1 MYWSGRKM
9 YSISIHNCNNIREG
23 YIGIEPN
30 KLNIKY
36 GINGTGKTTIAKAI
50 KYSLEQDKLQ
60 SLQSYYTEDAA
71 KVEVT
76 PGFTKILVFNEEFI
90 NQVVFVEDEVIENS
104 FEVFLKTP
112 NYEVKKRLLD
122 EHLKMLKEIVVE
134 DQEIIDLKNKL
145 IAINGKFGRTPTGKL
160 SNTGALKSLLSKQN
174 IYNIPEELESYRPFI
189 ENSENNIAWIDWVN
203 KGDVFESR
211 ECCPYCS
218 ETLQETH
225 AHKKEVFKRTYTKK
239 DSQNLK
245 EVLELIQELQEY
257 MSEDKYEEIVG
268 YIKSDTPDDVI
279 KMVVEKLTSELDLLI
294 SKFNKISDFGRR
306 NIMMA
311 DISDVEQQ
319 ILHME
324 IPSTLFEIFGGE
336 KLNGI
341 FTRINDKVIQL
352 KGEVATLKR
361 EMGELKGLLLA
372 TVNASQMDINAFLRT
387 AGINY
392 ELEIRAEDE
401 TNSRTILKQCF
412 SDEKSDVK
420 NIKEHLSW
428 GEKNAFALIL
438 FMYYAHM
445 QNADLIILDD
455 PVSSFDSNKKY
466 AILHRMFKNMGMQQI
481 SLLNKTVLL
490 LTHDF
495 EPITDFIVVGK
506 ISNENAISSFIWNQG
521 GTVKERII
529 QPENDVCIITKE
541 YADIAKN
548 SEVNVV
554 SRIAF
559 LRKLC
564 ELNGREGA
572 WGEAYEI
579 LSSLV
584 HAAEIRRKLSNDT
597 YIEMGEEEIASGT
610 DKIKEYIADFDYEQI
625 KASIYSVLGIQ
636 SLYANE
642 TNAYLKVQLFR
653 AICEIAE
660 DKIRLTPFDDAWY
673 KFIDE
678 TYHIENDYLHYLD
691 ILKFNV
697 VPNYISDKVDEIMNG
712 LCAKNQ

>member
-1 MYWSGRKM
+1 MYN
-9 YSISIHNCNNIREG
+9 INILNCNNIRKG
-23 YIGIEPN
+23 TICIEPN

-50 KYSLEQDKLQ
+50 KYSLEKDKLPL
-60 SLQSYYTEDAA
+60 LQSYYSQDPATID
-71 KVEVT
+71 VT
-76 PGFTKILVFNEEFI
+76 PHFSKILVFNEEFI
-90 NQVVFVEDEVIENS
+90 SQVVFVEDEVIENS

-112 NYEVKKRLLD
+112 NYEEKKRLLD
-122 EHLKMLKEIVVE
+122 EHLKALREIVVE
-134 DQEIIDLKNKL
+134 EQEIVDLKNKL
-145 IAINGKFGRTPTGKL
+145 IAINGKFGRTATGKL

-174 IYNIPEELESYRPFI
+174 IYNIPVELESYRPFI
-189 ENSENNIAWIDWVN
+189 ENTENNIAWIDWVN
-203 KGDVFESR
+203 KGDAFDSR

-225 AHKKEVFKRTYTKK
+225 VQKRDVFKKTYTKK

-245 EVLELIQELQEY
+245 EVLELIQELQDY
-257 MSEDKYEEIVG
+257 MSEEKYKEIVG

-294 SKFNKISDFGRR
+294 SRFNTISDFGRR

-311 DISDVEQQ
+311 DISAVEQQ

-324 IPSTLFEIFGGE
+324 IPSALFEIFGGE
-336 KLNGI
+336 KINSI
-341 FTRINDKVIQL
+341 FTRINDKVIQF
-352 KGEVATLKR
+352 KGEVASLKR

-401 TNSRTILKQCF
+401 TNSRAILKQCF

-466 AILHRMFKNMGMQQI
+466 AILHRMFKNMGKQQF

-506 ISNENAISSFIWNQG
+506 MSDENAISSFIWNQG
-521 GTVKERII
+521 GVVKECII

-541 YADIAKN
+541 YADIAKK
-548 SEVNVV
+548 SEVNIV

-564 ELNGREGA
+564 ELNGCQGA

-584 HAAEIRRKLSNDT
+584 HASDIRRKLSNGT
-597 YIEMGEEEIASGT
+597 YAEMSEEEIARGT
-610 DKIKEYIADFDYEQI
+610 GKIKEYIADFDYEQI
-625 KASIYSVLGIQ
+625 KINTYSLSGIRA
-636 SLYANE
+636 LYIRE

-660 DKIRLTPFDDAWY
+660 DKIRLTPFDDGWY

-697 VPNYISDKVDEIMNG
+697 VPNYISDKVDEIMSG
-712 LCAKNQ
+712 LNTQSQ

>member
-1 MYWSGRKM
+1 M

-203 KGDVFESR
+203 KGDVFDSR

-268 YIKSDTPDDVI
+268 YIKLDTPDDVI

-324 IPSTLFEIFGGE
+324 IPSALFEIFGGE

-506 ISNENAISSFIWNQG
+506 ISNENAISSFIWNQC

-564 ELNGREGA
+564 ELNGCEGA

-625 KASIYSVLGIQ
+625 KASTYSVLGIQ

>member
-1 MYWSGRKM
+1 MYN
-9 YSISIHNCNNIREG
+9 ISIHNCNNIREG
-23 YIGIEPN
+23 TICIEPN

-50 KYSLEQDKLQ
+50 KYSLEEDKLPL
-60 SLQSYYTEDAA
+60 LQSYFSQEPSTIDIS
-71 KVEVT
+71 
-76 PGFTKILVFNEEFI
+76 PCFSKILVFNEEFI
-90 NQVVFVEDEVIENS
+90 SQVVFVEDEVIENS

-112 NYEVKKRLLD
+112 DYEAKKRQLD
-122 EHLKMLKEIVVE
+122 EHLKILREIVIE
-134 DQEIIDLKNKL
+134 EQEIIDLKNKL
-145 IAINGKFGRTPTGKL
+145 IAINGKFGRTATGKL
-160 SNTGALKSLLSKQN
+160 SNTGALKSLLLKQN
-174 IYNIPEELESYRPFI
+174 IYNIPTELESYRPFI
-189 ENSENNIAWIDWVN
+189 ENTENNIAWIDWVN
-203 KGDVFESR
+203 KGDVFDSR
-211 ECCPYCS
+211 DCCPYCS
-218 ETLQETH
+218 EKLLETH
-225 AHKKEVFKRTYTKK
+225 AHKKDVFKRTYTKK

-245 EVLELIQELQEY
+245 EVLELIQELKDY
-257 MSEDKYEEIVG
+257 MSEEKYEEIVG
-268 YIKSDTPDDVI
+268 YIKSDTPDDVV
-279 KMVVEKLTSELDLLI
+279 KMFVEKLTSELDLLI
-294 SKFNKISDFGRR
+294 SRFSAISDFGRR
-306 NIMMA
+306 NIVIT

-324 IPSTLFEIFGGE
+324 IPSSLFEIFGGE
-336 KLNGI
+336 KLNNI
-341 FTRINDKVIQL
+341 FRRINDKVIEL
-352 KGEVATLKR
+352 KGEVTSLKR
-361 EMGELKGLLLA
+361 EMGDLKGLLLA
-372 TVNASQMDINAFLRT
+372 TVNASQGDINAFLKT

-392 ELEIRAEDE
+392 EIEIKAEDE
-401 TNSRTILKQCF
+401 ANSRTILKQCF

-428 GEKNAFALIL
+428 GEKNAFSLIL

-466 AILHRMFKNMGMQQI
+466 AILHRMFKNMGRRQI

-506 ISNENAISSFIWNQG
+506 MSDENAVSSFIWNQG
-521 GTVKERII
+521 GIVTERNI

-541 YADIAKN
+541 YADIAKR
-548 SEVNVV
+548 SEVNIV

-564 ELNGREGA
+564 ELNGCQGA

-584 HAAEIRRKLSNDT
+584 HASDIRRKVSNNT
-597 YIEMGEEEIASGT
+597 YVEMSEDEVALGIE
-610 DKIKEYIADFDYEQI
+610 KIKEFISDFDFEQI
-625 KASIYSVLGIQ
+625 KSNVYSLSGIKA
-636 SLYANE
+636 LYEEE
-642 TNAYLKVQLFR
+642 TNAYLKIQLFR

-660 DKIRLTPFDDAWY
+660 DRIRLTPFDDGWY

-697 VPNYISDKVDEIMNG
+697 VPNYILDKVDEIMRG
-712 LCAKNQ
+712 LNT